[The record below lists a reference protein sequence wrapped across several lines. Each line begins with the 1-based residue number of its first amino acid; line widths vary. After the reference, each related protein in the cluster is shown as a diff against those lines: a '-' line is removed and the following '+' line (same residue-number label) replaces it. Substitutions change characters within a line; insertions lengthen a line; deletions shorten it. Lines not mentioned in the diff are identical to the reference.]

1 LGRDPECYNA
11 HRCPAAENDTPGG
24 GVDPELTLTQTV
36 RILLLDADTVEEIRT
51 NVAQTLPAV
60 LIVVIASYV
69 AGFGGLIWT
78 FTAAQYANHLRFFIR
93 SFLLGGAIQPLV
105 FFVWVLVTMLVLT
118 RVFRVPI
125 TYPELLRVMGFA
137 FAPVALQLIIFIPA
151 FDQAI
156 GIISLA
162 AALYVT
168 VFAVQSST
176 IATPGQAFVA
186 SILGF
191 AVFCL
196 VLGLL
201 GNGATDLAPGIFA
214 LDPNSLS
221 VGSTLQLPPGL
232 R

>member
-1 LGRDPECYNA
+1 
-11 HRCPAAENDTPGG
+11 
-24 GVDPELTLTQTV
+24 VDPELTLNQAI
-36 RILLLDADTVEEIRT
+36 RLLLLDADTVEEIRN

-60 LIVVIASYV
+60 IIVVIASYI
-69 AGFGGLIWT
+69 AGLGGLIWT
-78 FTAAQYANHLRFFIR
+78 FTAADYADHLRFFGR

-105 FFVWVLVTMLVLT
+105 FFIWVLVTMQVLT
-118 RVFRVPI
+118 RVFRVPV

-137 FAPVALQLIIFIPA
+137 FAPIALQLFIFIPA
-151 FDQAI
+151 FDQPIAI
-156 GIISLA
+156 VSLA
-162 AALYVT
+162 ATFFVT
-168 VFAVQSST
+168 VFVVQTST

-196 VLGLL
+196 ILGLL
-201 GNGATDLAPGIFA
+201 GNGANDLAPGIFA

-221 VGSTLQLPPGL
+221 VGSTLQLPPVP